1 MISSFNIILIII
13 TLITFLFFKLFENN
27 NTVSCNYES
36 NKCQEFYRIDHVSN
50 TRNLNHHFYDNCKKH
65 IFNNYEHSDEVP
77 ERLSA
82 YLFIEPNDKVLEIGG
97 NIGGVSAIIADKLKN
112 SRNLV
117 VVEPSDIAVE
127 NLSKI
132 SYKHDF
138 NVYHGVIVAENKNLE
153 CKLTHGNYFAC
164 ENVDYKV
171 KNNITF
177 NELQEKYNII
187 FDTLVI
193 DCEGCYEDLFS
204 DGFEKGW
211 FDNIKK
217 IIIEWDGRDFEK
229 VILDK
234 GFYFISYLPH
244 ANLEKGVRV
253 YFR

>member
-1 MISSFNIILIII
+1 MI
-13 TLITFLFFKLFENN
+13 KLRLKKYGRKGQI
-27 NTVSCNYES
+27 S
-36 NKCQEFYRIDHVSN
+36 YRIVAMTSSTKRDVRAIEELVFYN
-50 TRNLNHHFYDNCKKH
+50 PRTKEVNLNLYRIN
-65 IFNNYEHSDEVP
+65 I
-77 ERLSA
+77 RLNQGA
-82 YLFIEPNDKVLEIGG
+82 QPT
-97 NIGGVSAIIADKLKN
+97 
-112 SRNLV
+112 
-117 VVEPSDIAVE
+117 PTVE
-127 NLSKI
+127 NLLKI

-244 ANLEKGVRV
+244 VNLEKGVRV